1 MAYIAQGQG
10 VINID
15 TSAGSLTDISADT
28 EGFGIDVDVNVG
40 EFFTLDNDWSKSLSG
55 GRKASVDI
63 TVIGETGTGG
73 GYDLLSDWFF
83 NTAHK
88 TARTLR
94 IDQPDSVAGSIRYSG
109 EFRLQ
114 SLGKPHQASAG
125 SGDPVRT
132 VARLVGDGA
141 ITRTVIT

>member
-10 VINID
+10 VINLD
-15 TSAGSLTDISADT
+15 NSAGTLTDISAGC
-28 EGFGIDVDVNVG
+28 ERFGLSADINVG
-40 EFFTLDNDWSKSLSG
+40 EFFTLGSDWGKSLSG
-55 GRKASVDI
+55 GKKATVDL
-63 TVIGETGTGG
+63 TVIGETGTSHA
-73 GYDLLSDWFF
+73 YDLLADWLF

-94 IDQPDSVAGSIRYSG
+94 IDQPDSSSGSVRYSG
-109 EFRLQ
+109 EFRLRT
-114 SLGKPHQASAG
+114 LGDAHTANAG

-132 VARLVGDGA
+132 TAQLASDGT